1 MGRYFALTLDL
12 PGSTKTKVKTKK
24 VTNSRP
30 RGKSFGFLI
39 VFLLLGLGMFYITQ
53 VNNISTKGYD
63 IKKLE
68 VKLNE
73 MKESNKRLEL
83 QAASL
88 KSINNLESEVK
99 TMNLIPSEDT
109 NYIEDSRY
117 SYNN

>member
-12 PGSTKTKVKTKK
+12 PGPTKTKGKAKK
-24 VTNSRP
+24 VTNP
-30 RGKSFGFLI
+30 RAGGKSFGFL
-39 VFLLLGLGMFYITQ
+39 VLFLLVGLGMFYITQ
-53 VNNISTKGYD
+53 VNSISTKGYE

-68 VKLNE
+68 TKLNE
-73 MKESNKRLEL
+73 IKESNKRLEL

-99 TMNLIPSEDT
+99 TLNLVPSGDT
-109 NYIEDSRY
+109 NYLEETRY